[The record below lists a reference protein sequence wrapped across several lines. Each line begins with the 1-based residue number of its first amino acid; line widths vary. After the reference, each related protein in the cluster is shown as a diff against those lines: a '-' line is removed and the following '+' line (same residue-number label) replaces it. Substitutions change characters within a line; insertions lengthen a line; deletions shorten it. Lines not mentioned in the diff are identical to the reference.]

1 MVEASP
7 FYLLVGLGNPGA
19 AYKKTRHNVGFRA
32 LEKMASNLGSTF
44 RRVSSFHGSIA
55 EGVLGD
61 KKILLL
67 MPETYMN
74 SSGEA
79 VRACVSY
86 YSIPLTQVCA
96 ICDDIYLPFGRLRMK
111 AGGSSGGH
119 NGLKSIVSHLGTQDY
134 PRLRI
139 GVGDREEGDLAD
151 HVLSPFAPEEE
162 AQLPQLLQKASEAL
176 ECWVV
181 KGIVPA
187 MQFANVCQEE
197 EEKPEKN
204 LGE

>member
-1 MVEASP
+1 MIGKSP
-7 FYLLVGLGNPGA
+7 FYLVVGLGNPGK
-19 AYKKTRHNVGFRA
+19 AYKKTRHNVGFRV
-32 LEKMASNLGSTF
+32 LESIASKYNVAF
-44 RRVSSFHGSIA
+44 RRVDSLHGLIA
-55 EGVLGD
+55 EVVLED
-61 KKILLL
+61 KKVFFL

-74 SSGEA
+74 SSGES

-86 YSIPLTQVCA
+86 YDIPLTQICVV
-96 ICDDIYLPFGRLRMK
+96 CDDIYLPFGRLRMK

-119 NGLKSIVSHLGTQDY
+119 NGLKSLVSHLGTQDY
-134 PRLRI
+134 ARLRL

-151 HVLSPFAPEEE
+151 YVLSPFCAEEE
-162 AQLPQLLQKASEAL
+162 ANLPQLLQKASETL
-176 ECWVV
+176 DCWIV

-187 MQFANVCQEE
+187 MQFANACQE